1 MCYKVISKIIVNRLR
16 PLLSKIVDPAHVAF
30 MPNRWITENMALA
43 QEVVHSFKK
52 TQKKKGFLGVKLD
65 FQKAYDRLEWNFL
78 IIVLK
83 AFGFSAKFTSL
94 IHQCLSTVQFS
105 ILLNGGQCPS
115 FTPSRGIRQGDP
127 ISPYLFILGSEVLM
141 RLINREISLGQL
153 STVKVSGNALSIS
166 KLCYADDLM
175 LFCKAKMSEL
185 NVLKNCLEKYCY
197 WSGQVISV
205 EKSGVLTSKGV
216 ANNF

>member
-1 MCYKVISKIIVNRLR
+1 M
-16 PLLSKIVDPAHVAF
+16 
-30 MPNRWITENMALA
+30 
-43 QEVVHSFKK
+43 
-52 TQKKKGFLGVKLD
+52 GVKLD

-78 IIVLK
+78 TLVLK

-115 FTPSRGIRQGDP
+115 FLPSQGIRQGDP

-141 RLINREISLGQL
+141 RLINREISLGRL
-153 STVKVSGNALSIS
+153 SAVKVSGNAPSIS
-166 KLCYADDLM
+166 KLCYADDLI
-175 LFCKAKMSEL
+175 LFCKAKKSKL
-185 NVLKNCLEKYCY
+185 NVLKNCFEKYCD

-205 EKSGVLTSKGV
+205 EKFGVFPSKGV
-216 ANNF
+216 SQQFLNQIKSC